1 MKKIVS
7 VLKPFTFQQNIFIY
21 EDGVRIDNLIS
32 NWDTLQED
40 ILYIALKNN
49 INEINLLGSN
59 TYSEKIKEK
68 IKELELTKYNENKL
82 NINLINI

>member
-21 EDGVRIDNLIS
+21 EDGVRINNLIS

>member
-21 EDGVRIDNLIS
+21 EDGVRINNLIS

-82 NINLINI
+82 NINLINV

>member
-21 EDGVRIDNLIS
+21 EDGVRINNLIS

-49 INEINLLGSN
+49 INEINLLGNN